1 MVQAFTPLVTFDEFV
16 AWYPE
21 NSEIHYELRRGA
33 ILEMP
38 KPRGK
43 HSEVAGYIALK
54 LRIEIEKLTLPYF
67 LPRECIVRSIDGTSG
82 YEPDAIVLD
91 RTTIGADPRWERE
104 SIITLAT
111 SIKLVVEVVSTNW
124 RDDYL
129 MKFAEY
135 ESLGIPEYWIADY
148 AGLGGRRYLGEVKQP
163 TLTICSLVDGE
174 YEMQQFSGDR
184 SIISPTFPGLNLTAA
199 EILEVEQRH

>member
-1 MVQAFTPLVTFDEFV
+1 MVQALTNLVTFDEFL

-21 NSEIHYELRRGA
+21 NSDFHYELRRGA

-54 LRIEIEKLTLPYF
+54 LGMEIEKLTLPYF
-67 LPRECIVRSIDGTSG
+67 LPRKCIVRSIDGTSG

-111 SIKLVVEVVSTNW
+111 SIKLVVELVSTNW

-129 MKFAEY
+129 VKLAEY

-174 YEMQQFSGDR
+174 YEMQQFGGDR
-184 SIISPTFPGLNLTAA
+184 SIISPTFPGLNLTTA
-199 EILEVEQRH
+199 EILQLG

>member
-1 MVQAFTPLVTFDEFV
+1 MVQALTNLVTFDEFL

-21 NSEIHYELRRGA
+21 NSDFHYELRRGA

-54 LRIEIEKLTLPYF
+54 LGMEIEKLTLPYF
-67 LPRECIVRSIDGTSG
+67 LPRECIVRSIDRTSG

-91 RTTIGADPRWERE
+91 RTAIGADPRWERE

-129 MKFAEY
+129 VKLAEY

-148 AGLGGRRYLGEVKQP
+148 AGLGGRRYLGAVKQP

-174 YEMQQFSGDR
+174 YEMQQFGGDR
-184 SIISPTFPGLNLTAA
+184 SIISPAFPGLNLTAA
-199 EILEVEQRH
+199 EILQLG

>member
-1 MVQAFTPLVTFDEFV
+1 M
-16 AWYPE
+16 
-21 NSEIHYELRRGA
+21 
-33 ILEMP
+33 
-38 KPRGK
+38 
-43 HSEVAGYIALK
+43 
-54 LRIEIEKLTLPYF
+54 EIEYF
-67 LPRECIVRSIDGTSG
+67 VDGGDVDCIEDLVSASQSDEILMDLIDGSSG

-91 RTTIGADPRWERE
+91 RTSIGLDPRWERE

-129 MKFAEY
+129 LKLAEY

-148 AGLGGRRYLGEVKQP
+148 AGLGGRRYLGAVKQP

-174 YEMQQFSGDR
+174 YEMQQFGVDR

-199 EILEVEQRH
+199 EILQIG

>member
-1 MVQAFTPLVTFDEFV
+1 MVQALTKLVTFDEFM

-21 NSEIHYELRRGA
+21 NSETHYELRRGA
-33 ILEMP
+33 ILKMP

-43 HSEVAGYIALK
+43 HSEVAGYISLK
-54 LRIEIEKLTLPYF
+54 LGIEIEKLMLPYF

-91 RTTIGADPRWERE
+91 RTTIGADSRWERE
-104 SIITLAT
+104 SIITIAT

-129 MKFAEY
+129 VKFAEY

-148 AGLGGRRYLGEVKQP
+148 AGLGGRRYLGAVKQP

-174 YEMQQFSGDR
+174 YEMQQFVGDR
-184 SIISPTFPGLNLTAA
+184 SIISPAFPGLTLTAA
-199 EILEVEQRH
+199 EILQAGQ

>member
-1 MVQAFTPLVTFDEFV
+1 MVQALTNLVTFDEFM

-43 HSEVAGYIALK
+43 HSEVAGFIALK
-54 LRIEIEKLTLPYF
+54 LGMEIEKLALPYF
-67 LPRECIVRSIDGTSG
+67 LPRECIVRSIDSSSG

-91 RTTIGADPRWERE
+91 RTSIGLDLRWERE

-129 MKFAEY
+129 VKFAEY

-163 TLTICSLVDGE
+163 TLTICSLVDEE
-174 YEMQQFSGDR
+174 YEMQQFGGDR
-184 SIISPTFPGLNLTAA
+184 SIVSPTFPGLNLTAA
-199 EILEVEQRH
+199 EILQLG

>member
-1 MVQAFTPLVTFDEFV
+1 MVQAFTPLVTFDEFM

-21 NSEIHYELRRGA
+21 NSEIHYELRRGV

-38 KPRGK
+38 KPHGK

-67 LPRECIVRSIDGTSG
+67 LPRECIVRLIDGTSG

-111 SIKLVVEVVSTNW
+111 SIKLLVEVVSTNW

-129 MKFAEY
+129 MKLAEY

-184 SIISPTFPGLNLTAA
+184 SIISPTFPGLNITAD
-199 EILEVEQRH
+199 EILQIG